1 MFTILEHL
9 KNRYLSQRAQGLTEY
24 ALILALVVAIGVAVF
39 GSGTSS
45 GLGLAIQNVFTKV
58 TNSLNGTTGK

>member
-1 MFTILEHL
+1 MFIIWEHL

-45 GLGLAIQNVFTKV
+45 GLGRAIQDVFTKV
-58 TNSLNGTTGK
+58 TNSLSGTTT